1 MLSGIIAEL
10 SHPFFSAMADF
21 VFADDYQLGQNS
33 TRRFYEQFLKGYIHK
48 HNNLMGVIQGF
59 SSLIL
64 YDDTINEEVRESAD
78 QIQTSARV
86 ASELNLA
93 AVRLSD
99 VLPYWKGKCE
109 EICGASMV
117 NFALTVR
124 DNIPPLAGDSAKLG
138 ELIFHLVR
146 NAAES
151 AGDFSQGSVAVDFF
165 PPGEASPGTN
175 VDLFIRN
182 TSAELGPD
190 ALHRAFVPF
199 ETSKG
204 SEHFGIGLTA
214 AAVLAGDMGMR
225 LGLRCADGTMTA
237 WLAIRS
243 AS

>member
-1 MLSGIIAEL
+1 
-10 SHPFFSAMADF
+10 MADF
-21 VFADDYQLGQNS
+21 VFADDYNLGQNS

-64 YDDTINEEVRESAD
+64 YDDTINEEVRESAE
-78 QIQTSARV
+78 QMQSSAKV
-86 ASELNLA
+86 ATELNREIMSA
-93 AVRLSD
+93 SGCGRIEVGVVRLSD

-109 EICGASMV
+109 EICVASSV
-117 NFALTVR
+117 NFTLTVR
-124 DNIPPLAGDSAKLG
+124 ENIPALAGDSAKLG

-151 AGDFSQGSVAVDFF
+151 AGGFSQGSVAIDFF

-190 ALHRAFVPF
+190 ALKRAFIPF

-243 AS
+243 AG

>member
-1 MLSGIIAEL
+1 
-10 SHPFFSAMADF
+10 MADF
-21 VFADDYQLGQNS
+21 VFADDYNLGQNS

-64 YDDTINEEVRESAD
+64 YDDTINEEVRESAE
-78 QIQTSARV
+78 QMQSSAKV
-86 ASELNLA
+86 ATELNREIMGA
-93 AVRLSD
+93 SGCGRVEVGVVKLSD

-109 EICGASMV
+109 EICAASEV
-117 NFALTVR
+117 NFTLTVR
-124 DNIPPLAGDSAKLG
+124 ENLPPLAADSGKLG
-138 ELIFHLVR
+138 ELLFHLVR

-151 AGDFSQGSVAVDFF
+151 AKDFSQGSVAIDLF

-182 TSAELGPD
+182 TSADLGPE
-190 ALHRAFVPF
+190 ALQRAFVPF

-214 AAVLAGDMGMR
+214 AAVLAGDLGMR

-243 AS
+243 AG